1 MDSEGLL
8 FITMDAYSTNH
19 MSKIGG
25 NVEPEKAEAVEPQV
39 EKLRLPSKTIF
50 LPQKAK
56 GSRKLQK
63 ANGLLLTEFMCAW
76 LME

>member
-1 MDSEGLL
+1 
-8 FITMDAYSTNH
+8 

-25 NVEPEKAEAVEPQV
+25 KVEPEKAAAEEPQV
-39 EKLRLPSKTIF
+39 EKLRVPSKIIF

-56 GSRKLQK
+56 DSRKLQK
-63 ANGLLLTEFMCAW
+63 ANGLLCTEFMCAW